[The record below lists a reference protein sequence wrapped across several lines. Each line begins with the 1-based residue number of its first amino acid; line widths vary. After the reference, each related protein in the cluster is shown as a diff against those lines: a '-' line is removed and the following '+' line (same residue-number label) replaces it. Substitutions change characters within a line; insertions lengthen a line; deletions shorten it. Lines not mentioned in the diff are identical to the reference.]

1 MCLYSFLDVYEYA
14 DTSAVMHTCASA
26 CGCVSIHINAF
37 GREDSGRKVSG
48 VVAPTKCSTRG
59 EKANW
64 VFSTEVGGRGII
76 FQGRLEGEKDR
87 GTTTSRFPGEAG

>member
-1 MCLYSFLDVYEYA
+1 MSLFVSGCLRVRRYER
-14 DTSAVMHTCASA
+14 
-26 CGCVSIHINAF
+26 
-37 GREDSGRKVSG
+37 REDSGRKVSG

-87 GTTTSRFPGEAG
+87 GTTTSRFLGEAG